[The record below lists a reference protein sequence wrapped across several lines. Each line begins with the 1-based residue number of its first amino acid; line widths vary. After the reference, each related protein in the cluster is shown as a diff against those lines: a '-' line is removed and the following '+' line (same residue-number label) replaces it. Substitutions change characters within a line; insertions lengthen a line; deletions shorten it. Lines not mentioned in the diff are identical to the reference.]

1 MVYDC
6 FTFFNELDLLEIRL
20 NTLDAVVD
28 KFVIAEAT
36 RTHTG
41 KPKELLFQKNQERF
55 KKFAEKIIYIVV
67 DDLMPEEEVVK
78 DSYNLPWVNENRQ
91 RNALI
96 KGLVNAEKDDIFI
109 ISDLDEIPRPEKVL
123 KAVELARRGEIVR
136 FELELYVYYLNFKDY
151 RNPYWY
157 LGSIALSWRTFC
169 ETEKLNAVKCDRYT
183 VESECQGRV
192 INKVRFLKPTIILCQ
207 SGWHFT
213 YIGGANKIKEKLLAF
228 SHQEALVAV
237 DNIEN
242 RFSMGVNVL
251 NGRRDNFAVRL
262 NEGDFPAYIINNQYR
277 YVDLIFTV
285 TDEYL
290 TVTRFARVVARIR
303 GLVYRF
309 VVGLIPKCLERPL
322 VLIRQKLNFK

>member
-91 RNALI
+91 RNGLI
-96 KGLVNAEKDDIFI
+96 RGLVETSDSDVI
-109 ISDLDEIPRPEKVL
+109 IVSDLDEIPRPEKVPE
-123 KAVELARRGEIVR
+123 AVALARQGEVVR
-136 FELELYVYYLNFKDY
+136 FEQEIFAYYFNFKDY
-151 RNPYWY
+151 RNPYWH
-157 LGSIALSWRTFC
+157 LGSIALSWKTFC
-169 ETEKLNAVKCDRYT
+169 ISGKLDKVRYDRYT
-183 VESECQGRV
+183 VESECQGNV
-192 INKVRFLKPTIILCQ
+192 IQKIRFLKHTILLRRA
-207 SGWHFT
+207 GWHFT
-213 YIGGANKIKEKLLAF
+213 YMGGAEKIKKKIAAF

-237 DNIEN
+237 GNVEK
-242 RFSMGVNVL
+242 RFSDGTNIL

-262 NEGDFPAYIINNQYR
+262 EDGVFPAYIVANVQR
-277 YVDLIFTV
+277 YKDFIVEVSDAHLKT
-285 TDEYL
+285 
-290 TVTRFARVVARIR
+290 TRCM
-303 GLVYRF
+303 RF
-309 VVGLIPKCLERPL
+309 LVGLRGGLYRLAVILVPRFLERPL
-322 VLIRQKLNFK
+322 MALRQKFNFR